1 MRFRRRLACLL
12 LSIGFAP
19 TSFLLAQTRVQLNPG
34 MSTADLQ
41 GAIAIA
47 PFGSEIAFSAGVYNI
62 TSQITIPCKDLKL
75 TGPPVTLPTAVLA
88 ASFTGSDIF
97 SFAGGCSRLG
107 SIEHLH
113 FENTGAVYFGVGD
126 NSNFAFQHNVVS
138 NLPSGGKNVD
148 SESGLFFDGSL
159 ATVLSNILIRDNAFG
174 DPNSCTQAFAT
185 GTDEGGYCAGVL
197 ISQGQADRIAIERNN
212 FIHLEEGVHINQL
225 ATYQPGARNSVCIS
239 CRLEYNYIVN
249 YHRIGI
255 EIQVSAPSDSILVEH
270 NAIVDPLNSSYG
282 TFAVS
287 LACCQSGYIIGQDGY
302 SPALIFDD
310 NVLIASKP
318 IGYECPPYGVE
329 FWGLGSQGRN
339 SLIEGTFCN
348 GYTWGYGKAP
358 WAITHNYICG
368 PNYAKGGGYITNQ
381 QHQNN
386 PPEQSGNVTGPACV
400 ATPSV
405 APVISPAG
413 GSFTGVQTVSI
424 SDTGLNTGVWYTTD
438 GSAPVPGAGTARYY
452 TGPIKIARSATVKAV
467 GMWGA
472 PNQPLSYP
480 PGYGYVPS
488 QIVAETFALAAP
500 SGQTQVH

>member
-1 MRFRRRLACLL
+1 MLWIGAAPHSLL
-12 LSIGFAP
+12 R
-19 TSFLLAQTRVQLNPG
+19 AQTQIDVNPG
-34 MSTADLQ
+34 MSAADLQ
-41 GAIAIA
+41 GAIALA
-47 PFGSEIAFSAGVYNI
+47 PAGSEVAFAAGTYNI
-62 TSQITIPCKDLKL
+62 TSEIRIPCRNLKL
-75 TGPPVTLPTAVLA
+75 TGPAVALPTAILA
-88 ASFTGSDIF
+88 ASYTGRTIF
-97 SFAGGCSRLG
+97 SFAGGCSQLG

-113 FENTGAVYFGVGD
+113 FENTGAVYFGAGD

-138 NLPSGGKNVD
+138 NLPSGGKNVG

-159 ATVLSNILIRDNAFG
+159 STVLSDVLIRDNAFG
-174 DPNSCTQAFAT
+174 DPNSCAQAFAT

-197 ISQGQADRIAIERNN
+197 ISQGEADRITIERNN
-212 FIHLEEGVHINQL
+212 FVHVEEGVHIIQL
-225 ATYQPGARNSVCIS
+225 ATYQPGARNSVCVS
-239 CRLEYNYIVN
+239 CKLEYNYIVH

-287 LACCQSGYIIGQDGY
+287 LACCQSGFIIGRDGY

-310 NVLIASKP
+310 NVLVASQP

-348 GYTWGYGKAP
+348 GYTWGYGAAP

-381 QHQNN
+381 QHQHN

-400 ATPSV
+400 AIPSV

-413 GSFTGVQTVSI
+413 GGIAGAQTVSLA
-424 SDTGLNTGVWYTTD
+424 DKGLNTGIWYTTD
-438 GSAPVPGAGTARYY
+438 GSAPVPGSGTARYY
-452 TGPIKIARSATVKAV
+452 TGPIKIAQATTVKAV

-472 PNQPLSYP
+472 PNQPLRYP

-488 QIVAETFALAAP
+488 QVVSATFSP
-500 SGQTQVH
+500 GR